1 MPYDPTYHW
10 LARLDK
16 IRAFVKRERPDVL
29 EVHSPYL
36 ATLGAFVAGRTPV
49 RTFWWHADPI
59 DTYLAVAKIPEAFGL
74 PLWRGLAWMLS
85 RFDAVL
91 AAGKTQVEKLKKHG
105 IKTVFHIPFGV
116 DKRVFHPRPR
126 RRHLMPL
133 LVGVGRFAVE
143 KRWDVV
149 LDAFARLRTEAT
161 LVLYGDGPE
170 RARLQARAGPR
181 VVFKGFE
188 KDRAKLAEALAG
200 ADLLVHGCPH
210 ETFGLSIAEAM
221 ACGTPV
227 VVPDRGGACE
237 AVEDA
242 SGMTYESENAEACA
256 AAIET
261 MLARNIRAKT
271 DKVWSIE
278 DHFARVV
285 EVYGELLTRAKRK
298 R

>member
-10 LARLDK
+10 LARLDR
-16 IRAFVKRERPDVL
+16 IRAFVKREQPDVL

-59 DTYLAVAKIPEAFGL
+59 DTYLAVAKLPLRLGA
-74 PLWRGLAWMLS
+74 PLWRGLAAMLG

-91 AAGKTQVEKLKKHG
+91 AAGRTQVKKLLKHG
-105 IKTVFHIPFGV
+105 VKTVFHIPFGV
-116 DKRVFHPRPR
+116 DKKVFHPRPR
-126 RRHLMPL
+126 RPHLMPL
-133 LVGVGRFAVE
+133 LIGVGRFAVE

-149 LDAFARLRTEAT
+149 LDAFARIKTEAT

-170 RARLQARAGPR
+170 RARLEAKAGPR

-188 KDRAKLAEALAG
+188 KDRGKLAAALAD

-210 ETFGLSIAEAM
+210 ETFGLGIAEAM

-237 AVEDA
+237 AIDPA
-242 SGMTYESENAEACA
+242 SGMTYRSEDPAACA

-261 MLARNIRAKT
+261 MLARDVREAARRAA
-271 DKVWSIE
+271 DKVWSVE

-285 EVYGELLTRAKRK
+285 EVYAELRARK
-298 R
+298 